1 MPGCID
7 AHSHADQTLLW
18 FPEAQNFIMQGVTT
32 VIAGQ
37 CGSTLAPIK
46 NEMLLPSMLRD
57 YLFEISPHKYS
68 PENRLFSREVVNE
81 WMDRVYGWTISY
93 ETMSEWFKMVEAR
106 GTSINIASNIGH
118 GTCRY
123 QVLGEDFD
131 RVATTKEVEEITE
144 HVIQGMRDGCVGVS
158 VGLDYDPGYFAD
170 ENELLSIVG
179 FVKEIWGYL

>member
-1 MPGCID
+1 
-7 AHSHADQTLLW
+7 
-18 FPEAQNFIMQGVTT
+18 
-32 VIAGQ
+32 
-37 CGSTLAPIK
+37 
-46 NEMLLPSMLRD
+46 
-57 YLFEISPHKYS
+57 
-68 PENRLFSREVVNE
+68 
-81 WMDRVYGWTISY
+81 MDRVYGWTISY

-179 FVKEIWGYL
+179 CVKGIWGYL